1 MGSRYQILGASS
13 PIAKHRV
20 PLRPIVLEYQCSCQ
34 ISPIRRD
41 HMSFFLRKCSPTRK
55 RSLASSLLLPFGR
68 HTPSAAPEPCA
79 LTGACSFLRD
89 RRSTNPRKCR
99 RSEFLLACPNYG
111 TVFLQNVKIS
121 ARVARRQYWLF
132 PALRFAKIFIA
143 SEDHAY
149 TPSLAHE
156 TLPIEPCKIA
166 DQESQRLGIRAVFDK
181 SVNTHLLAKI

>member
-1 MGSRYQILGASS
+1 MGLRYQIFGASS

-20 PLRPIVLEYQCSCQ
+20 RLRPIVLEYQYSRQ

-79 LTGACSFLRD
+79 LAGTCSFLRG

-111 TVFLQNVKIS
+111 TVLPQNVKIFS
-121 ARVARRQYWLF
+121 SCCAASILAFSSSPVRQDLHRVRRSRIYFFACARNFAHR
-132 PALRFAKIFIA
+132 AL
-143 SEDHAY
+143 
-149 TPSLAHE
+149 
-156 TLPIEPCKIA
+156 
-166 DQESQRLGIRAVFDK
+166 
-181 SVNTHLLAKI
+181 